1 MHKIKHIKVKVG
13 GKDPT
18 LNKAEKH
25 PLPNHPPIG
34 HFCHFAFLIL
44 STKKRKPGENE
55 VRKTRKRHLSYSF
68 HLFFP
73 VKA

>member
-1 MHKIKHIKVKVG
+1 MHKIKRIKVKVG
-13 GKDPT
+13 GIDPT

-44 STKKRKPGENE
+44 STKKCNLGGK
-55 VRKTRKRHLSYSF
+55 
-68 HLFFP
+68 
-73 VKA
+73 

>member
-34 HFCHFAFLIL
+34 HFCHFAFLFL
-44 STKKRKPGENE
+44 STKKRKPGEKKA
-55 VRKTRKRHLSYSF
+55 RKTRKRHLFCSSYP
-68 HLFFP
+68 LFF